1 MNFCW
6 VGRDS
11 VEPNFYLNAGG
22 RNEAAEML
30 FTGIRRSPSPRPSP
44 HGSIGTSNAEHRM
57 AARILVHFDVR
68 CSMLDVRCFPSV
80 QGFERVNFARQRRMI
95 HPLLGERAGVR
106 ASVSSKGYSKARL
119 VRAEVLF
126 RLRLLARHGFEA
138 GGGEAARDELAHD
151 GNLALLQQ
159 RNSFDREIGRAHV

>member
-1 MNFCW
+1 MQWNQTLALTPALSPW
-6 VGRDS
+6 IH
-11 VEPNFYLNAGG
+11 
-22 RNEAAEML
+22 RN
-30 FTGIRRSPSPRPSP
+30 IQHR
-44 HGSIGTSNAEHRM
+44 TSNAEHRM

-119 VRAEVLF
+119 VRAE
-126 RLRLLARHGFEA
+126 
-138 GGGEAARDELAHD
+138 
-151 GNLALLQQ
+151 
-159 RNSFDREIGRAHV
+159 